1 MKGREGAHLQLNLI
15 LHRQK
20 SKIVHVKKDR
30 KELFLVGDQTFHT
43 MLLKNTILLV
53 QPLQNPKGKAGNC
66 SSNPKLI
73 KEAQNPFWDF
83 N

>member
-30 KELFLVGDQTFHT
+30 KELFFFVGDQTFRT
-43 MLLKNTILLV
+43 MLLKNTILLA
-53 QPLQNPKGKAGNC
+53 QPLQTPKAE
-66 SSNPKLI
+66 PATAARI
-73 KEAQNPFWDF
+73 QN
-83 N
+83 